1 LRCMSNVFSP
11 HRDVNLLTTTHR
23 HQPWKPC
30 CPGPPTSAAAP
41 LAMEGPTSSVYA
53 KASRSKP
60 RPSARSQRSA
70 LTERILVPLA
80 SGQSPAAP
88 PVSTM
93 LPLHPIV

>member
-30 CPGPPTSAAAP
+30 CPGPPTLAAAP
-41 LAMEGPTSSVYA
+41 RATEGPTLSAYA
-53 KASRSKP
+53 KASRSRP
-60 RPSARSQRSA
+60 RPSARSQRCA

-80 SGQSPAAP
+80 SGQSPAAL
-88 PVSTM
+88 PVGTL
-93 LPLHPIV
+93 LPLRAIT